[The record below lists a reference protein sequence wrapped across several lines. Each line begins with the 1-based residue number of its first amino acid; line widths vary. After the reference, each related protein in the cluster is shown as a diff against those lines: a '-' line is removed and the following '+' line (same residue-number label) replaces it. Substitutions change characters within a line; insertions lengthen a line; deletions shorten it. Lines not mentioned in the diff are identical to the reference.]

1 MDLEFSPYDDRVQ
14 IDPYPVYAR
23 LREQAPVFYNGE
35 DDFWALSRHADV
47 FAAFRDPSR
56 YSNRNGTL
64 LEKRNWGPDAS
75 RYLSFLAMDP
85 PRHTVLRAMA
95 AAGFTPARVAALEP
109 RIRDIA
115 CRHLDTAMQRDS
127 FDFMTD
133 FAVLLPRDVICELIG
148 VPETDRTEIRRLID
162 LTVHREEGS
171 RDIPKE
177 TIEGVLKLISY
188 YGDLIEDRRRRRRD
202 DFISALLDA
211 VATTEGDDRV
221 TNDELISMV
230 FLLTGAGNETT
241 THLLGNA
248 WHAAW
253 RHPDQKADALGG
265 RISEW
270 VEESLRFDPPAQSVV
285 RTATT
290 DLHLHGH
297 TIPRNERVLLI
308 IGAAH
313 RDPAEFDQPDQFRL
327 DRDTSRNLSFGLG
340 THFCLGA
347 ALARLEARVALTQ
360 LATVISD
367 YDIDVDNATRVRF
380 AHVRGFLS
388 MTTTITRR

>member
-1 MDLEFSPYDDRVQ
+1 
-14 IDPYPVYAR
+14 
-23 LREQAPVFYNGE
+23 
-35 DDFWALSRHADV
+35 
-47 FAAFRDPSR
+47 
-56 YSNRNGTL
+56 
-64 LEKRNWGPDAS
+64 
-75 RYLSFLAMDP
+75 
-85 PRHTVLRAMA
+85 MA
-95 AAGFTPARVAALEP
+95 TAGFTPGRVAALEP

-115 CRHLDTAMQRDS
+115 RRHLDAAMQRDD
-127 FDFMTD
+127 FNFMTD

-148 VPETDRTEIRRLID
+148 VPENDRAEIRRLVD

-177 TIEGVLKLISY
+177 TMDGVLKLVSY
-188 YGDLIEDRRRRRRD
+188 YSDLIEDRRRRRRD

-211 VATTEGDDRV
+211 VATTQGDHPV

-253 RHPDQKADALGG
+253 RHPDQKAEAFGG
-265 RISEW
+265 RIPEW
-270 VEESLRFDPPAQSVV
+270 VEETLRFDPPAQSVV

-297 TIPRNERVLLI
+297 TIPANERVLLI

-313 RDPAEFDQPDQFRL
+313 HDPAEFDQPDQFRL
-327 DRDTSRNLSFGLG
+327 DRDNTRNLSFGLG
-340 THFCLGA
+340 AHFCLGA
-347 ALARLEARVALTQ
+347 PLARLEARVALTE
-360 LATVISD
+360 LATMISD
-367 YDIDVDNATRVRF
+367 YDIDVENTRRVRS
-380 AHVRGFLS
+380 AHVRGFLT
-388 MTTTITRR
+388 MPTTATRR